1 MKFFHDQSNRNGII
15 AVTLIVLLILAS
27 ASMALAGK
35 SKSKGYLGVYIEKLS
50 KEEQKDLGVSNGVLI
65 TSVIEDGP
73 AEKAGLMEDDVILTF
88 HGKKIDDPDDLIEA
102 VRETGPNTEA
112 VLTVLRD
119 GKKMDITV
127 TVGKYRSAIS
137 LRFMPKAK
145 GRVMTMSK
153 GGGGYLGV
161 RLQDMNEDLAGY
173 FGVQDDGG
181 ALIIEVKEDTPAMEA
196 GLKSGDVITKI
207 DDEPINSPE
216 DVREALA
223 DYEEGDEVEVT
234 LIRHKNQQK
243 VKVELDEASSLSNII
258 IKSRVL
264 DGDCWD
270 IEHFHLNIPEIDD
283 IDIPTFEYD
292 IEIHK
297 DLEKLEK
304 RIQKKMKS
312 VEEKVQKS
320 LKGVEEKVHKN
331 LRVLEETSVI

>member
-1 MKFFHDQSNRNGII
+1 MKFFHDQSPRNSII
-15 AVTLIVLLILAS
+15 AGTLIVLLILAA
-27 ASMALAGK
+27 ASMAIAEK
-35 SKSKGYLGVYIEKLS
+35 SKSKGYLGVYIEKFS

-65 TSVIEDGP
+65 TGVIEDGP

-88 HGKKIDDPDDLIEA
+88 HGKKIDDPDDLINA
-102 VRETGPNTEA
+102 VRETRPSTEA

-119 GKKMDITV
+119 GKKMDVTV

-137 LRFMPKAK
+137 LRFRPKAK
-145 GRVMTMSK
+145 GRVMTLSI

-161 RLQDMNEDLAGY
+161 RLQDMNKDLAGY

-181 ALIIEVKEDTPAMEA
+181 ALIIEVMEDTPAMEA

-216 DVREALA
+216 DAREVLA

-234 LIRHKNQQK
+234 LIRHKNQKK
-243 VKVELDEASSLSNII
+243 VKVELDEVSSLSNII

-264 DGDCWD
+264 DDDSWD
-270 IEHFHLNIPEIDD
+270 IKHFHLNIPEIDD

-292 IEIHK
+292 FEIHK
-297 DLEKLEK
+297 DLENLEK
-304 RIQKKMKS
+304 RIQKRIKS
-312 VEEKVQKS
+312 VDAKVRRS
-320 LKGVEEKVHKN
+320 LERVEEKVHKN